1 MDGIGRTIRFY
12 RMGTNT
18 HLIMDR
24 INKDCMSP
32 IDKIKNRIDGLQS
45 LMAMSLRLGEPAYTR
60 SLRKDIEGLERELKI
75 LKVKGSPT
83 IKD

>member
-1 MDGIGRTIRFY
+1 
-12 RMGTNT
+12 MGSNT

-24 INKDCMSP
+24 INKDCMSS
-32 IDKIKNRIDGLQS
+32 IEKTKKRIAGLQS

-83 IKD
+83 YNHD

>member
-1 MDGIGRTIRFY
+1 
-12 RMGTNT
+12 
-18 HLIMDR
+18 
-24 INKDCMSP
+24 MSP

-45 LMAMSLRLGEPAYTR
+45 LLTMSLRLGEPAYTR

-83 IKD
+83 YNHD

>member
-1 MDGIGRTIRFY
+1 
-12 RMGTNT
+12 MGPNT

-45 LMAMSLRLGEPAYTR
+45 LLTMSLRLGEPAYTR

-75 LKVKGSPT
+75 LKVKGLPT
-83 IKD
+83 YNHD

>member
-1 MDGIGRTIRFY
+1 MGI
-12 RMGTNT
+12 NT

-24 INKDCMSP
+24 INKDCMSE
-32 IDKIKNRIDGLQS
+32 IERTKKRIEGLQS
-45 LMAMSLRLGEPAYTR
+45 LLTMSVRMGEPAYTR

-83 IKD
+83 HNHD

>member
-1 MDGIGRTIRFY
+1 
-12 RMGTNT
+12 MGSNT

-45 LMAMSLRLGEPAYTR
+45 LLTMSLRLGEPAYTR
-60 SLRKDIEGLERELKI
+60 SLRKDIEGLEREYKI

-83 IKD
+83 YNHD

>member
-1 MDGIGRTIRFY
+1 
-12 RMGTNT
+12 MGTNT

-24 INKDCMSP
+24 INKERMSE
-32 IDKIKNRIDGLQS
+32 IERTKKRIEALQS
-45 LMAMSLRLGEPAYTR
+45 LLTMSVRMGEPAYTR

-83 IKD
+83 YNHD

>member
-1 MDGIGRTIRFY
+1 MGI
-12 RMGTNT
+12 NT

-45 LMAMSLRLGEPAYTR
+45 LLTMSLRLGEPAYTR
-60 SLRKDIEGLERELKI
+60 SLRKDIEGLEREYKI
-75 LKVKGSPT
+75 LKVKGSK
-83 IKD
+83 KD